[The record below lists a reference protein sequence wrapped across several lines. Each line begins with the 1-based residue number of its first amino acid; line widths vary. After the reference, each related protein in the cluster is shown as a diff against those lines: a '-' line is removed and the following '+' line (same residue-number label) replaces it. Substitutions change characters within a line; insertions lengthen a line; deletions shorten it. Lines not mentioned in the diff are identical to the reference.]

1 MPFKRKAGIEKA
13 KEEEEEEESK
23 DSNNKTQ
30 SVLNFSPLKPIAKL
44 LPSDP

>member
-1 MPFKRKAGIEKA
+1 MPYKRKAGNEKA

-30 SVLNFSPLKPIAKL
+30 SVLNFSF
-44 LPSDP
+44 